1 MQEIKLA
8 KTAGFCFGVN
18 RAVSLVYSML
28 AEGKTVYTLGP
39 IIHNPQVVA
48 DLERRGVVIVEKIG
62 QVPPG
67 AVLVVRTHGVPAA
80 VMQAIREQ
88 GIDCCDATCPFVSKI
103 HQIVAKRSRQGDT
116 VLIAGDPAHPE
127 VRGIRGHCT
136 GESYVFS
143 GEAELEDLLQS
154 HPNFSHTPITVA
166 AQTTFHIKVWEN
178 CLKKINLV
186 CTNATVFDTICNATQ
201 ERQEEA
207 TTLSRTCGAMVI
219 IGGRQSSNTAKLR
232 DVCVR
237 NCPTFLIETAKELAG
252 IDFSSYSS
260 IGVTAGASTP
270 AGIIKEVLETM
281 SELLN
286 ENPELAE
293 EKAETAAPAE
303 EAVNEQPAQE
313 EAPAEKSFDEMS
325 FSEALEASLQSMN
338 TDQKVKGTVVG
349 MSPSEIQVD
358 IGRKHAGYIPLDEF
372 TADPTVDPLEAVKV
386 GDVLDLI
393 IMKTNDSEG
402 TVMLSK
408 KRFDA
413 IQAWDDVIK
422 ASEDES
428 VLEGV
433 VTDVIKGGV
442 LAVTNGVRV
451 FIPASLATASRGEPL
466 DGLLHQRVKF
476 QIIEVNKP
484 RRRAVGSIR
493 AVLKEERKAAEDAFW
508 AQADVGQVY
517 TGTVRTIVSYGA
529 FVDIGGVDGMVHI
542 SELSWN
548 RIKHPSEVVS
558 VGDTVEVYIKSLD
571 PEKHKISLGYKKV
584 EDNPWEVLRRD
595 YPIGSEVDAKVVGMT
610 AFGAFA
616 QIIPGIDGLIH
627 ISQIAD
633 HRIEKPQDVLS
644 VGEEVRVKITD
655 VDFDKKRV
663 SLSIRALLEDAQE
676 DYDYEG

>member
-18 RAVSLVYSML
+18 RAVDLVYSIL
-28 AEGKTVYTLGP
+28 EEGKTVYTLGP

-48 DLERRGVVIVEKIG
+48 DLERRGVVIVEEI
-62 QVPPG
+62 G
-67 AVLVVRTHGVPAA
+67 AVPQGAVIVVRTHGVPAA
-80 VMQAIREQ
+80 VIQAIQDKGLE
-88 GIDCCDATCPFVSKI
+88 CCDATCPFVSKI
-103 HQIVAKRSRQGDT
+103 HKIVAKQSDRGDV

-127 VRGIRGHCT
+127 VRGIRGHCP
-136 GESYVFS
+136 GESYVFNS
-143 GEAELEDLLQS
+143 VGQLEKLLHT
-154 HPNFSHTPITVA
+154 HPEFSHKSISAV
-166 AQTTFHIKVWEN
+166 AQTTFNIKVWEN
-178 CLKKINLV
+178 CVKKLNLV

-207 TTLSRTCGAMVI
+207 IALSHTCGAMVI

-232 DVCVR
+232 DVCAR
-237 NCPTFLIETAKELAG
+237 NCPTFLIETAKELSG

-286 ENPELAE
+286 ENPELVE

-303 EAVNEQPAQE
+303 EAAAEQPAQE

-372 TADPTVDPLEAVKV
+372 SADPTVNPLEVVKV

-393 IMKTNDSEG
+393 IMKTNDAEG

-413 IQAWDDVIK
+413 IQAWDDVVK

-442 LAVTNGVRV
+442 LASTNGVRV

-466 DGLLHQRVKF
+466 EGLLHQHVKF
-476 QIIEVNKP
+476 RIIEVNKS

-508 AQADVGQVY
+508 AQAEVGQVY

-548 RIKHPSEVVS
+548 RIKNPSEVVS
-558 VGDTVEVYIKSLD
+558 VGDQIEVYIKALD
-571 PEKHKISLGYKKV
+571 PEKRKISLGYKKV
-584 EDNPWEVLRRD
+584 EDNPWEILRRD
-595 YPIGSEVDAKVVGMT
+595 YPIGSEVTAKVVGMT

-644 VGEEVRVKITD
+644 IGEEVRVKITD
-655 VDFDKKRV
+655 IDFDKKRV
-663 SLSIRALLEDAQE
+663 SLSIRALLKDAQE
-676 DYDYEG
+676 INED

>member
-18 RAVSLVYSML
+18 RAVDLVYSML
-28 AEGKTVYTLGP
+28 GEGKTVYTLGP

-48 DLERRGVVIVEKIG
+48 DLERRGVIIVEEI
-62 QVPPG
+62 G
-67 AVLVVRTHGVPAA
+67 AVPQGAVIVVRTHGVPAA
-80 VMQAIREQ
+80 VIQAIQDKGLE
-88 GIDCCDATCPFVSKI
+88 CCDATCPFVSKI
-103 HQIVAKRSRQGDT
+103 HKIVAKQSDRGDV

-127 VRGIRGHCT
+127 VRGIRGHCP
-136 GESYVFS
+136 GESYVFNS
-143 GEAELEDLLQS
+143 VGQLEELLHT
-154 HPNFSHTPITVA
+154 HPEFSYKSISAV
-166 AQTTFHIKVWEN
+166 AQTTFNIKVWEN
-178 CLKKINLV
+178 CVKKLNLV

-207 TTLSRTCGAMVI
+207 IALSHTCGAMVI
-219 IGGRQSSNTAKLR
+219 VGGRQSSNTAKLR
-232 DVCVR
+232 DVCAR
-237 NCPTFLIETAKELAG
+237 NCPTFLIETAKELSG

-286 ENPELAE
+286 ENPELVE

-303 EAVNEQPAQE
+303 EAVAEQPAQE

-372 TADPTVDPLEAVKV
+372 SADPTVNPLEVVKV

-393 IMKTNDSEG
+393 IMKTNDAEG

-413 IQAWDDVIK
+413 IKAWDDVVK

-442 LAVTNGVRV
+442 LASTNGVRV

-466 DGLLHQRVKF
+466 EGILHQHVKF
-476 QIIEVNKP
+476 RIIEVNKS

-508 AQADVGQVY
+508 AQAEVGQVY

-548 RIKHPSEVVS
+548 RIKNPSEVVS
-558 VGDTVEVYIKSLD
+558 VGDQIEVYIKALD
-571 PEKHKISLGYKKV
+571 PEKRKISLGYKKV
-584 EDNPWEVLRRD
+584 EDNPWEILRRD
-595 YPIGSEVDAKVVGMT
+595 YPIGSEVTAKVVGMT

-644 VGEEVRVKITD
+644 IGEEVRVKITD
-655 VDFDKKRV
+655 IDFDKKRV
-663 SLSIRALLEDAQE
+663 SLSIRALLKDAQE
-676 DYDYEG
+676 INED

>member
-1 MQEIKLA
+1 MQKIRLA

-18 RAVSLVYSML
+18 RAVGLVYSML
-28 AEGKTVYTLGP
+28 EEGKTVYTLGP
-39 IIHNPQVVA
+39 IIHNPQVVS
-48 DLERRGVVIVEKIG
+48 DLEKRGVVIVDELSEIP
-62 QVPPG
+62 QE

-80 VMQAIREQ
+80 VIQAVRQ
-88 GIDCCDATCPFVSKI
+88 RGINCCDATCPFVSKI
-103 HQIVAKRSRQGDT
+103 HQIVAKRSAQGEI

-127 VRGIRGHCT
+127 VQGIRGHCP
-136 GESYVFS
+136 GESYVFN
-143 GEAELEDLLQS
+143 GKEQLEGLLQS
-154 HPNFSHTPITVA
+154 HPEFSQNPISAV
-166 AQTTFHIKVWEN
+166 AQTTFNIKVWEN
-178 CLKKINLV
+178 CVKKINLV

-207 TTLSRTCGAMVI
+207 IALSRTCGAMVI

-232 DVCVR
+232 DVCAR
-237 NCPTFLIETAKELAG
+237 HCPTFLIETARELSE
-252 IDFSSYSS
+252 IDLTSYSS

-286 ENPELAE
+286 ENPELVE

-303 EAVNEQPAQE
+303 EAAAEQSAQE

-372 TADPTVDPLEAVKV
+372 STDPTVNPLEAVRV

-393 IMKTNDSEG
+393 IMKTNDAEG

-413 IQAWDDVIK
+413 IQAWDDVVK

-442 LAVTNGVRV
+442 LASTNGVRV

-466 DGLLHQRVKF
+466 EGLLHQHVKF
-476 QIIEVNKP
+476 RIIEVNKP
-484 RRRAVGSIR
+484 RHRAVGSIR

-508 AQADVGQVY
+508 AQAEVGQVY

-548 RIKHPSEVVS
+548 RIKNPSEVVS
-558 VGDTVEVYIKSLD
+558 VGDQIEVYIKALD
-571 PEKHKISLGYKKV
+571 PEKRKISLGYKKV
-584 EDNPWEVLRRD
+584 EDNPWEILRRD
-595 YPIGSEVDAKVVGMT
+595 YPIGSEVTAKVVGMT

-644 VGEEVRVKITD
+644 IGEEVRVKITD
-655 VDFDKKRV
+655 IDFDKKRV
-663 SLSIRALLEDAQE
+663 SLSIRALLEDNQTDDE
-676 DYDYEG
+676 D